1 MQYFPTY
8 LIYFAVVARAIGW
21 TQDSSPIAAPVWI
34 LLGLFGLILFS
45 EQTLSQWLAWYP
57 RLYTLLQSGLVIAM
71 LYLAPSL
78 DFLPMLFFP
87 LSFQAVRFFQHR
99 VGFAWIGAF
108 SVAMA
113 GMFFRGLEWQ
123 PGIMMLLASSGANVL
138 MGSFAHLMTHTDRR
152 REENQQLLGNL
163 QAAYHQ
169 LKDSAAQTEALA
181 AAEERHRLVR
191 ELHDSLTQT
200 LFSMN
205 LAVQAAQLSAQETP
219 RQTEEHL
226 ARLQTLSRSA
236 ASEVQALTGQIPQRH
251 PAQGGLNLA
260 LTRLAEDRLAQDG
273 LHVNLETIGRR
284 RLPEP
289 VEAALYRIVQEA
301 LNNILRHAHT
311 RQARVRIDLERPLA
325 LLEIEDSGC
334 GFDPEGPEQF
344 SGYGLA
350 GMAERAGEIGWDL
363 EIESHPGGGTRIRV
377 QEKAT

>member
-21 TQDSSPIAAPVWI
+21 IQDSSPIAAPVWI

-45 EQTLSQWLAWYP
+45 ERMLSRRLAWYVRP
-57 RLYTLLQSGLVIAM
+57 YTLVQSGLVIAM
-71 LYLAPSL
+71 LYLAPAL
-78 DFLPMLFFP
+78 DFLPMLFYP
-87 LSFQAVRFFQHR
+87 LSFQAVRFFQPR
-99 VGFAWIGAF
+99 VGFACIGAF
-108 SVAMA
+108 SVAMI
-113 GMFFRGLEWQ
+113 GMFFRGMEWQ
-123 PGIMMLLASSGANVL
+123 PGVMMLLGSGGVNVL
-138 MGSFAHLMTHTDRR
+138 MGSFAHLMTRTDRR
-152 REENQQLLGNL
+152 REENQRLLGNL
-163 QAAYHQ
+163 QEAYRQ

-205 LAVQAAQLSAQETP
+205 LSAQAAQLSIQEDT
-219 RQTEEHL
+219 RQVDDHL

-251 PAQGGLNLA
+251 PAQGGLSLA

-273 LHVNLETIGRR
+273 LHVNLEVTGRR
-284 RLPEP
+284 RLSEP
-289 VEAALYRIVQEA
+289 VAAALYRIVQEA
-301 LNNILRHAHT
+301 LNNIIRHANT
-311 RQARVRIDLERPLA
+311 RQARVRLDLERPVA

-334 GFDPEGPEQF
+334 GFDLAHLGQF

-363 EIESHPGGGTRIRV
+363 EIESYPGQGTRIRV
-377 QEKAT
+377 QEKAA

>member
-1 MQYFPTY
+1 LQYFPTY

-21 TQDSSPIAAPVWI
+21 IQDSSPIGAPVWI
-34 LLGLFGLILFS
+34 LLGLFGLVLFS
-45 EQTLSQWLAWYP
+45 EQMLSRRLAWYP
-57 RLYTLLQSGLVIAM
+57 RPYTLVQSGLVIAM
-71 LYLAPSL
+71 LYLAPAL

-87 LSFQAVRFFQHR
+87 LSFQAVRFFRHR

-108 SVAMA
+108 SVAMT

-123 PGIMMLLASSGANVL
+123 PGIVMLLASSGANVL
-138 MGSFAHLMTHTDRR
+138 MGSFAHLMTLTDRR

-163 QAAYHQ
+163 QEAYRQ
-169 LKDSAAQTEALA
+169 LKDSAAQAEALA

-205 LAVQAAQLSAQETP
+205 LSAQVAQLSMQEDA
-219 RQTEEHL
+219 RQVDEHL

-236 ASEVQALTGQIPQRH
+236 ASEVQALTGQIPQPH
-251 PAQGGLNLA
+251 PAQEGLGLA
-260 LTRLAEDRLAQDG
+260 LARLAEERLAQDG
-273 LHVNLETIGRR
+273 LHVNLEMAGRR
-284 RLPEP
+284 RLSEP

-301 LNNILRHAHT
+301 LNNIIRHAHT

-334 GFDPEGPEQF
+334 GFDPEPLKQS

-377 QEKAT
+377 REKAA